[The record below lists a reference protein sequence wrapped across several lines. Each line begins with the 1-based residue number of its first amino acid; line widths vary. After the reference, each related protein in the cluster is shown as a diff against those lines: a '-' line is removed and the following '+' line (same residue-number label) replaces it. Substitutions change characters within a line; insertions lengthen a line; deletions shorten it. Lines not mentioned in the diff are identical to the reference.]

1 MAKQQAA
8 TRQSLKSLLIQP
20 PTDMRLLRM
29 IIVVLAVLLYA
40 NTLTHSYN
48 LDDELV
54 TENHRLTSKGISAI
68 PEIFSSPYYKDDAGY
83 SYEYRPV
90 VLATFALEHSLY
102 GDNPH
107 MNHFIN
113 VVLYAL
119 LCVLLFN
126 VLTQLLKGYSLLFPF
141 LISILFT
148 AYPLHTE
155 VVASIKNRDE
165 ILALIFA
172 LLSLQAAFRYH
183 EQNSWLQLLL
193 IPLFFF
199 IGILSKS
206 TIISFS
212 VLIPAALILLANAQ
226 YRTVFLCWLVLAV
239 PTLFY
244 SRLYSV
250 AQQLMLLSATLVFI
264 SFIYAIRNYTSLL
277 HFLQNAVSN
286 PGLFKASSVKEVV
299 PIPDYLSF
307 DFLRNPL
314 VLIAAITAITIPSI
328 IAALGIYG
336 GNMAAT
342 VVPLFFMAA
351 LFLSV
356 RTEMRL
362 LLLSPFALLLIAA
375 AVKFNR
381 SANLFEASLVLLLV
395 TQLIASN
402 KKIKVVALCNYSIYV
417 LCSVLFM
424 HSYFFA
430 SLLIFAV
437 FIHPRL
443 LPVTALLLLAAVANI
458 FIKLVGVFNGSHSFH
473 WSLLSLPLILI
484 GAFLLWKKREAML
497 MRISV
502 LSAPLLLLLYFVTEP
517 PQRNNEVGS
526 AIERSYFALNT
537 AKAID
542 LTPAQD
548 VRPLRFM
555 EYPLALDAPFHL
567 KAGTA
572 MIAMGHYLKKTVL
585 PWPMSFYYGYA
596 FIEPTSLYNTE
607 PIVYAITLMLLV
619 MASFFALRKYALMAF
634 MLLLF
639 IVSLSVFSNLVQP
652 VPGLVADRFL
662 LIPSIAF
669 CMGLVYLLL
678 YILSKNSFK
687 NWSEIPKQ
695 SRYAITALL
704 LVYSI
709 ATVARNTKWK
719 DRVTLFSN
727 DIEYVSQSAQA
738 HNLLAVH
745 TLIAS
750 GKQTDAT
757 SRKLLLEKSAFHF
770 SRALEIYPDFLNAA
784 YDLGRTYEVMGKREE
799 ALNAYQTAMRI
810 DTGFTLP
817 CLNIAIIMHNQGKLE
832 EAIPYYERFLV
843 KNSKRKEAYANLSFA
858 YYKLKQYEK
867 AIETN
872 RRLLNIL
879 PGAYEPTV
887 NIAKTFVMLNEA
899 DSAIV
904 WLEKCYVMRPTDGS
918 IISMLVKYTQEQGYT
933 EKAMFYNQQLSR
945 AR

>member
-1 MAKQQAA
+1 MAKQKTA
-8 TRQSLKSLLIQP
+8 TSQSLKSLLIQP
-20 PTDMRLLRM
+20 PTDLRLLRTV
-29 IIVVLAVLLYA
+29 IAVLAVLLYA
-40 NTLTHSYN
+40 NTITHSYN

-54 TENHRLTSKGISAI
+54 TDNHRLTSKGISAI

-90 VLATFALEHSLY
+90 VLATFAIEHSLY

-107 MNHFIN
+107 MNHFVN
-113 VVLYAL
+113 VLLYAG

-126 VLTQLLKGYSLLFPF
+126 VLAQLLKSYSLLFPF
-141 LISILFT
+141 LASILFT
-148 AYPLHTE
+148 AYPMHTE

-172 LLSLQAAFRYH
+172 LLALQAAFRYH
-183 EQNSWLQLLL
+183 EQKSWKQLLL
-193 IPLFFF
+193 IPFFFF

-212 VLIPAALILLANAQ
+212 VLIPVALILLANAQ
-226 YRTVFLCWLVLAV
+226 YRIVLVCWLVLAV

-250 AQQLMLLSATLVFI
+250 AQQLMLLAGMLVFI
-264 SFIYAIRNYTSLL
+264 SLIYVVKNYSSLVQFLRNTVNATSTNRL
-277 HFLQNAVSN
+277 AT
-286 PGLFKASSVKEVV
+286 VKEVTT
-299 PIPDYLSF
+299 IPDYLSF

-314 VLIAAITAITIPSI
+314 VLAAAIAAVTIPAIVS
-328 IAALGIYG
+328 ALGIYG
-336 GNMAAT
+336 GNLPAT
-342 VVPLFFMAA
+342 VIPLFFLAI
-351 LFLSV
+351 LFLAA
-356 RTEMRL
+356 RTEIRL
-362 LLLSPFALLLIAA
+362 LLLSPFALILVAA
-375 AVKFNR
+375 AVKFDR
-381 SANLFEASLVLLLV
+381 SANLFEASLILLLV
-395 TQLIASN
+395 TQLTATN
-402 KKIKVVALCNYSIYV
+402 KTIKAVALFNYLIYV

-424 HSYFFA
+424 HSYFFI
-430 SLLIFAV
+430 SILLFAV
-437 FIHPRL
+437 FIHPKL
-443 LPVTALLLLAAVANI
+443 LPLTALLLVAAVANI
-458 FIKLVGVFNGSHSFH
+458 FMKLAGLFNGTNAFH
-473 WSLLSLPLILI
+473 WSLFSLPLILA
-484 GAFLLWKKREAML
+484 GVLLLWKKREAL
-497 MRISV
+497 LLRISV
-502 LSAPLLLLLYFVTEP
+502 LSAPLLLFVYFMIEP
-517 PQRNNEVGS
+517 PQQNNEVGS

-548 VRPLRFM
+548 VRPLKFM

-572 MIAMGHYLKKTVL
+572 MLAMGHYLKKIIL

-596 FIEPTSLYNTE
+596 YIEPTTFYKPE
-607 PIVYAITLMLLV
+607 PIAYAIAYMMLGFAV
-619 MASFFALRKYALMAF
+619 FFAIRRSALVAF

-639 IVSLSVFSNLVQP
+639 LVSLSVFSNLIQP

-662 LIPSIAF
+662 LIPSVAF
-669 CMGLVYLLL
+669 CIGIVYLAC
-678 YILSKNSFK
+678 YIFNQKQFQ
-687 NWSEIPKQ
+687 NWSEISIQ
-695 SRYAITALL
+695 SRYALTALF
-704 LVYSI
+704 LVYSF
-709 ATVARNTKWK
+709 ATVARNTKWN

-727 DIEYVSQSAQA
+727 DIAYVNQSAQA

-750 GKQTDAT
+750 GKEADAT
-757 SRKLLLEKSAFHF
+757 IRKSLLEKSAFHF
-770 SRALEIYPDFLNAA
+770 SRALDIYPGFLNAA
-784 YDLGRTYEVMGKREE
+784 YDLGRTYEVMGRKEE

-817 CLNIAIIMHNQGKLE
+817 CLNIAIILHNQGKLE

-843 KNSKRKEAYANLSFA
+843 KNPKRKEAYANLSFA
-858 YYKLKQYEK
+858 YYKLKEYEK

-879 PGAYEPTV
+879 PGAYEPTI

-918 IISMLVKYTQEQGYT
+918 IISMLAKFTQEQGYA
-933 EKAMFYNQQLSR
+933 EKANFYNQQLSR
-945 AR
+945 SR